1 MILLQR
7 FHDAP
12 FIPSKSQKRKRY
24 TINNDVLGI
33 PRSDGAEFCSSGNLL
48 KGRRPSLAEE
58 NEDIVKYI
66 EDENWEGLEISV
78 PPVPQYRACHSAV
91 SRPCS
96 AMMMDKKWLFTSTSS
111 EIPLWAL
118 QSAIS

>member
-1 MILLQR
+1 LQR

-58 NEDIVKYI
+58 NEDILKYM
-66 EDENWEGLEISV
+66 EDD
-78 PPVPQYRACHSAV
+78 R
-91 SRPCS
+91 
-96 AMMMDKKWLFTSTSS
+96 
-111 EIPLWAL
+111 
-118 QSAIS
+118 QSCKFWRFLPELS